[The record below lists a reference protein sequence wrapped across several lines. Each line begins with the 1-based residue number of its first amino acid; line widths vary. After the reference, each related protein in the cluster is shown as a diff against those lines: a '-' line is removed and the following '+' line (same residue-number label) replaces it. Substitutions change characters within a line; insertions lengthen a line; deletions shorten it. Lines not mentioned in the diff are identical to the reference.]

1 MSGIKKEEEN
11 MKIYKLFLL
20 FFSFLFTFVGFSQSK
35 EKILILDEEK
45 AVNIALKRNWDVLIK
60 DEKLKEAH
68 AQLLKVWS
76 KVFPQISSFCTY
88 QRYNDHPFIN
98 YSDNKGYGFSVDQ
111 VIFNAQVFNA
121 IRAAHPFLNSV
132 KKERS
137 EQLNAVIFEV
147 KKAFLYSL
155 IAQKSLEVT
164 QNALNL
170 ARKYLKTTK
179 IRFENGEASDY
190 DVLRAEV
197 EVKNL
202 EYRFLKAKSVYE
214 TSLNYLKLLLGINP
228 QEKLKIKGKVKFK
241 RFKKDFTHL
250 IKFALNRRPLIK
262 AIEFK
267 EESLKH
273 NLSAVKSEFF
283 PSLALNF
290 QDMANEK
297 ETFAFNREKYE
308 DYWILT
314 LRLNFPIFEGGLR
327 FFKVKEA
334 RAQLKQIKLLK
345 EKTISGIK
353 IEIKNVLLNLESA
366 KKEVE
371 ATQSNVKDAK
381 RMYEIIY
388 KRYLEGE
395 ASYLDILD
403 ARNTLLVS
411 QLNNL
416 QALFDY
422 NLSLLKLR
430 YLTGENLEKSGG
442 NL

>member
-1 MSGIKKEEEN
+1 

-20 FFSFLFTFVGFSQSK
+20 FLSFIFTFTGFSQSK

-45 AVNIALKRNWDVLIK
+45 AVRIALKRNWDVLIK

-68 AQLLKVWS
+68 AQLLKAWS
-76 KVFPQISSFCTY
+76 TIFPQISGFASY
-88 QRYNDHPFIN
+88 QKYNDHPFIT
-98 YSDNKGYGFSVDQ
+98 YEDNQGYGVNIDQ
-111 VIFNAQVFNA
+111 IIFNLEIFNT
-121 IRAAHPFLNSV
+121 IRKASSFFKSA
-132 KKERS
+132 KEEKR
-137 EQLNAVIFEV
+137 EQLNAIIFEV

-202 EYRFLKAKSVYE
+202 EYKFLKAKSVYE

-228 QEKLKIKGKVKFK
+228 QEKLKIKGKVEFK

-250 IKFALNRRPLIK
+250 VKSALGKRPLIK

-273 NLSAVKSEFF
+273 NLRAVESEFF
-283 PSLALNF
+283 PSLVLNF

-297 ETFAFNREKYE
+297 EAFAFDRKKYE
-308 DYWILT
+308 DYWMLT

-334 RAQLKQIKLLK
+334 KSQLKQIKLLK
-345 EKTISGIK
+345 EKIISGIK
-353 IEIKNVLLNLESA
+353 IEIKNALFNLESA
-366 KKEVE
+366 KKEVD
-371 ATQSNVKDAK
+371 ATQSNVEDAK

-403 ARNTLLVS
+403 ARNTLLAS

-422 NLSLLKLR
+422 NLSSLKLK
-430 YLTGENLEKSGG
+430 YLTGENLEEEEG

>member
-1 MSGIKKEEEN
+1 
-11 MKIYKLFLL
+11 MKIYKIFSL
-20 FFSFLFTFVGFSQSK
+20 FFSFLFVFTEFSQSK
-35 EKILILDEEK
+35 EKILVLDEKK
-45 AVNIALKRNWDVLIK
+45 AVKIALKRNWDILIK
-60 DEKLKEAH
+60 DEKLKEAK
-68 AQLLKVWS
+68 AQILKTWS
-76 KVFPQISSFCTY
+76 ALFPQISGFASY
-88 QRYNDHPFIN
+88 QKYNNHPFITYEN
-98 YSDNKGYGFSVDQ
+98 NQGYGINADQ
-111 VIFNAQVFNA
+111 IIFNLEIFNT
-121 IRAAHPFLNSV
+121 IRKASSFFKSA
-132 KKERS
+132 KEEKR

-197 EVKNL
+197 EVENL
-202 EYRFLKAKSVYE
+202 EYKFLKAKSVYE
-214 TSLNYLKLLLGINP
+214 TSLNYLKLLLGINL
-228 QEKLKIKGKVKFK
+228 QEKLKIKGKVEFK
-241 RFKKDFTHL
+241 RFRKDFARL
-250 IKFALNRRPLIK
+250 VKSALSRRPLIK

-273 NLSAVKSEFF
+273 NLRAVKSEFF
-283 PSLALNF
+283 PSLVLNF
-290 QDMANEK
+290 QDIANEK
-297 ETFAFNREKYE
+297 EVFTFNREKYE

-327 FFKVKEA
+327 FFKFKEA
-334 RAQLKQIKLLK
+334 KAQLKQIKLLK

-353 IEIKNVLLNLESA
+353 IEIKNALLNLESA

-371 ATQSNVKDAK
+371 ATQSNVKDAN

-403 ARNTLLVS
+403 ARNTLLAS

-422 NLSLLKLR
+422 NLSLLKLK
-430 YLTGENLEKSGG
+430 YLTGENSEKLGG

>member
-1 MSGIKKEEEN
+1 

-20 FFSFLFTFVGFSQSK
+20 FFSFLFAFTGFSQDK
-35 EKILILDEEK
+35 EKILVLDEKK
-45 AVNIALKRNWDVLIK
+45 AVKIALKRNWDILIK
-60 DEKLKEAH
+60 DEKLKEAY

-76 KVFPQISSFCTY
+76 RVFPQISSFCTY

-98 YSDNKGYGFSVDQ
+98 YPDNKGYGFSVDQ

-121 IRAAHPFLNSV
+121 IKAAHPFLNSV
-132 KKERS
+132 KEERS
-137 EQLNAVIFEV
+137 EQFNAVTFEV

-155 IAQKSLEVT
+155 IAQESLEVT

-202 EYRFLKAKSVYE
+202 EYKFLKAKSVYK

-228 QEKLKIKGKVKFK
+228 QEKLKIKGEVEFK
-241 RFKKDFTHL
+241 RFRKDFASL
-250 IKFALNRRPLIK
+250 VKSALGRRSLIK

-297 ETFAFNREKYE
+297 ETFAFNREKYQ

-334 RAQLKQIKLLK
+334 KSQLKQIKLLK

-353 IEIKNVLLNLESA
+353 IEIKNALFNLEST

-403 ARNTLLVS
+403 ARNTLLAS

-430 YLTGENLEKSGG
+430 YLTGENLEKEEG

>member
-1 MSGIKKEEEN
+1 LLRIEKEEEN

-20 FFSFLFTFVGFSQSK
+20 FFSFLFAFTGFSQGK

-45 AVNIALKRNWDVLIK
+45 AVKIALKRNWDILIK

-76 KVFPQISSFCTY
+76 GVFPQISSFYTY

-98 YSDNKGYGFSVDQ
+98 YPDNKGYGFSVDQ

-132 KKERS
+132 KEEKR

-202 EYRFLKAKSVYE
+202 EYKFLKAKSVYK

-241 RFKKDFTHL
+241 IFRKDFTHL
-250 IKFALNRRPLIK
+250 VKSALGRRPLIK

-273 NLSAVKSEFF
+273 NLRAVESEFF
-283 PSLALNF
+283 PSLVLNF

-297 ETFAFNREKYE
+297 EAFAFDRKKYE
-308 DYWILT
+308 DYWMLT

-334 RAQLKQIKLLK
+334 KSQLKQIKLLK

-353 IEIKNVLLNLESA
+353 IEIKNALFNLESA
-366 KKEVE
+366 KKEVD
-371 ATQSNVKDAK
+371 ATQSNVEDAK

-403 ARNTLLVS
+403 ARNTLLAS

-422 NLSLLKLR
+422 NLSSLKLK
-430 YLTGENLEKSGG
+430 YLTGENLEEEEG

>member
-1 MSGIKKEEEN
+1 
-11 MKIYKLFLL
+11 MKIYKIFPL
-20 FFSFLFTFVGFSQSK
+20 FFSLLFVFTEFSQSK
-35 EKILILDEEK
+35 EKILVLDEKK
-45 AVNIALKRNWDVLIK
+45 AVKIALKRNWDILIK
-60 DEKLKEAH
+60 DEKLKEAK
-68 AQLLKVWS
+68 AQILKTWS
-76 KVFPQISSFCTY
+76 ALFPQISGFASY
-88 QRYNDHPFIN
+88 QKYNNHPFITYEN
-98 YSDNKGYGFSVDQ
+98 NQGYGINADQ
-111 VIFNAQVFNA
+111 IIFNLEIFNT
-121 IRAAHPFLNSV
+121 IRKASSFFKSA
-132 KKERS
+132 KEEKR

-202 EYRFLKAKSVYE
+202 EYKFLKAKSAYE
-214 TSLNYLKLLLGINP
+214 TSLNYLKLLLGINL
-228 QEKLKIKGKVKFK
+228 QEKLKIKGKVEFK
-241 RFKKDFTHL
+241 RFRKDFSCL
-250 IKFALNRRPLIK
+250 VKSALSRRPLIK

-273 NLSAVKSEFF
+273 NLRAVKSEFLS
-283 PSLALNF
+283 SLVLNF
-290 QDMANEK
+290 QDIANEK
-297 ETFAFNREKYE
+297 EVFAFNRGKYE

-327 FFKVKEA
+327 FFKLKEA
-334 RAQLKQIKLLK
+334 KAQLKQIKLLK
-345 EKTISGIK
+345 GKTISGIK
-353 IEIKNVLLNLESA
+353 IEIKNALLNLESA

-371 ATQSNVKDAK
+371 ATQSNVKDAN

-403 ARNTLLVS
+403 ARNTLLAS

-416 QALFDY
+416 QTLFDY
-422 NLSLLKLR
+422 NLSLLKLK
-430 YLTGENLEKSGG
+430 YFTGENLEKLGG